1 MMSHPYFNVH
11 SHHHDNKNI
20 TIFQASSILEDC
32 WFSFGIHPWEANSN
46 IDFSMFHE
54 ILKHQNCLA
63 TGEIGLDRLK
73 GKDLSKQLEIFT
85 KQIELSE
92 ELQLPVIIHCVK
104 AWNELKILKRKLNP
118 IQPWIFHGFS
128 KVNILDEVLSE
139 GFYVSFGEAIL
150 KNRKLLDSASKT
162 PNEKVFLE
170 TDDSE
175 VPIEMVYLE
184 FAIAKQITLQ
194 ELKEIQFSNLKR
206 VFKKWKSG

>member
-1 MMSHPYFNVH
+1 LSDIPIFNVH
-11 SHHHDNKNI
+11 CHVLEDHNV
-20 TIFQASSILEDC
+20 TIFQGKTGLLDM
-32 WFSFGIHPWEANSN
+32 WFSFGIHPWYADISGISPTFLEQLN
-46 IDFSMFHE
+46 
-54 ILKHQNCLA
+54 LPTCLA
-63 TGEIGLDRLK
+63 IGEIGLDKLK
-73 GKDLSKQLEIFT
+73 GPDFKTQTHVFE

-92 ELQLPVIIHCVK
+92 SLELPVIIHCVK

-128 KVNILDEVLSE
+128 KVSILDEVLSE

-175 VPIEMVYLE
+175 VPIEMVYHE
-184 FAIAKQITLQ
+184 FAKAKQITLQ
-194 ELKEIQFSNLKR
+194 ELKQIEFNNFKS